1 MAISKFTEFNLAPN
15 AYAAFDAVSMKQLI
29 TNRIK
34 ASGLF
39 PDIDF
44 EGSNISGMVDIV
56 AYMYHVLLF
65 YLNQTASESMFTQ
78 TELYENMNKLVSL
91 IGYKPQGYNAPLA
104 SISCTAL
111 AGLPVGMHAVKRF
124 SYTYV
129 NNIPYTFNQDVV
141 FEKTST
147 GDELITSVGEKYS
160 IHQGMMKEYPLY
172 TAMGEN
178 FEEFTITIANPLD
191 EIENQYIDNNNIF
204 VYVKDASTGLWN
216 EWIEVTS
223 LYVSYARDRVFEK
236 RFNESG
242 RYEIKFGDGI
252 TGRKLNPGDVVAVY
266 YLVCNGNAG
275 VIAANALAGKTPTQL
290 NTTQWNEIFN
300 DVKSADLEYISPDD
314 LQYVSLDNPIASTP
328 FTSYESLGAIRNNA
342 PLIFST
348 QNRTVTVED
357 FESTIFKYY
366 NNIVHD
372 VRAVSNQ
379 QYTSEYLK
387 YFYDIGLERP
397 NDDERVMMNQ
407 VMFTDACDFNNVYL
421 FVVPQVGAIQNGVT
435 PIALATSQKQVIVNK
450 LNLTKQV
457 NQNIVVCDPVYLA
470 FSFGLTV
477 AGEEPATE
485 IKDET
490 FLRIRRQDDYT
501 TSKELIKGKVADI
514 IIKTFAQQNNSLQGI
529 INITQLNIDILDIPG
544 VKSIETVRQGSESRV
559 VPKINMIVWNPFY
572 PDATPDVTSQNIQ
585 LKFFEFPFFYD
596 IDNIS
601 TKIEVL

>member
-91 IGYKPQGYNAPLA
+91 IGYKPQGYNTPVV

-111 AGLPVGMHAVKRF
+111 AGLPIGMHAVKRF
-124 SYTYV
+124 SYTYI
-129 NNIPYTFNQDVV
+129 NNIPYLFNQDVV
-141 FEKTST
+141 FEKTIV
-147 GDELITSVGEKYS
+147 GDQLITSVGEKYS
-160 IHQGMMKEYPLY
+160 MQQGMLKEYPIY
-172 TAMGEN
+172 TAVGEN

-191 EIENQYIDNNNIF
+191 EIENQFIDNNNIF
-204 VYVKDASTGLWN
+204 VYVKNASTGVWS
-216 EWIEVTS
+216 EWYEVES
-223 LYVSYARDRVFEK
+223 LYVSSSRDRVFEK

-242 RYEIKFGDGI
+242 RYDVKFGDGI
-252 TGRKLNPGDVVAVY
+252 TGRRLNVGDQVAVY
-266 YLVCNGNAG
+266 YLVSNGNSGA
-275 VIAANALAGKTPTQL
+275 ISANALAGKTLTPL

-300 DVKSADLEYISPDD
+300 NVKNTDLEYIQPSD
-314 LQYVSLDNPIASTP
+314 LQYVTLENTIASTP
-328 FTSYESLGAIRNNA
+328 FTSFESLEAIRNNA

-357 FESTIFKYY
+357 FESTVKKYY
-366 NNIVHD
+366 NNIIHD
-372 VRAVSNQ
+372 VKAVSNQ

-397 NDDERVMMNQ
+397 NDDERVLMNQ
-407 VMFTDACDFNNVYL
+407 VLFTDACDFNNVYL
-421 FVVPQVGAIQNGVT
+421 FAVPQVGAIQNGIT
-435 PIALATSQKQVIVNK
+435 PTSLATSQKQVVVNK
-450 LNLTKQV
+450 LNFTKQV

-477 AGEEPATE
+477 AGEEAATT

-490 FLRIRRQDDYT
+490 ILRIRRHSDYS
-501 TSKELIKGKVADI
+501 TSRELIKGKVSDI
-514 IIKTFAQQNNSLQGI
+514 IKNTFAQKNNYLAGTV
-529 INITQLNIDILDIPG
+529 NMTQLNLDILAIPG
-544 VKSIETVRQGSESRV
+544 VKSIETVRSGVESRS

-585 LKFFEFPFFYD
+585 LKFYEFPFFYD

-601 TKIEVL
+601 TKIEVV